1 MSERR
6 STKALFLVFLMLTSV
21 IAQGA
26 ANETEND
33 VDNIA
38 DSIGVVYGDLTDF
51 NVETGSQYL
60 LSMKFNPWFL
70 RHRSLSRL
78 GLTKVA
84 RVLTTSVPASRWLAQ
99 PARSM
104 LLAIH

>member
-38 DSIGVVYGDLTDF
+38 ESIGVVYGDLTDF
-51 NVETGSQYL
+51 NVETG
-60 LSMKFNPWFL
+60 
-70 RHRSLSRL
+70 
-78 GLTKVA
+78 
-84 RVLTTSVPASRWLAQ
+84 
-99 PARSM
+99 
-104 LLAIH
+104 